1 MRGDFMGVSKVDFSG
16 ETLIDLTEDTVNSDN
31 LHYGTTAHNASGE
44 IVYGNDATNAYVLFE
59 ESENLENIESGE
71 RLYKSFGKLKKW
83 FSKLTSI
90 APADILDSQ
99 EEIEANTEAGK
110 AAGALAVQK
119 MFGAL
124 NDNLGGCSLEQEGND
139 FYIIGA
145 DSVRKKLQ
153 GNNPIIISQKNIYV
167 ISNTPYV
174 GACFVSGYNSL
185 EFNYISATGFEDV
198 SILKIYG
205 QNSDPFES
213 QKGVLLKTIT
223 KGNTVYLDITDY
235 DYIYWSGGEKGAFY
249 ATCKLTFS

>member
-1 MRGDFMGVSKVDFSG
+1 MAKLALAQLEQTTEIPGGSLHLIEMGDGSG
-16 ETLIDLTEDTVNSDN
+16 TKTVTQETIMEETGKALKIGNMEELQTEN
-31 LHYGTTAHNASGE
+31 
-44 IVYGNDATNAYVLFE
+44 
-59 ESENLENIESGE
+59 
-71 RLYKSFGKLKKW
+71 K
-83 FSKLTSI
+83 TSI
-90 APADILDSQ
+90 VAAINEAAQSGGGGTSVDILDSQ

-110 AAGALAVQK
+110 AAGALAVQE

>member
-1 MRGDFMGVSKVDFSG
+1 MNSGIPFNQLKSAETIPQGSIFPMSMGDGTGTKKVTK
-16 ETLIDLTEDTVNSDN
+16 ETLEKEVGKALKIGDLTELQT
-31 LHYGTTAHNASGE
+31 
-44 IVYGNDATNAYVLFE
+44 E
-59 ESENLENIESGE
+59 E
-71 RLYKSFGKLKKW
+71 K
-83 FSKLTSI
+83 TSI
-90 APADILDSQ
+90 VAAINEVQQSGGSGGTSVDILDSQ

-110 AAGALAVQK
+110 AAGALAVQE

-185 EFNYISATGFEDV
+185 EFNYISATGSEDV

>member
-1 MRGDFMGVSKVDFSG
+1 MDTGTMLSQLEQTTEIPDGSLHLVEMGDGSG
-16 ETLIDLTEDTVNSDN
+16 TKTVTQETMVEETGKALKIGNMEELQTEN
-31 LHYGTTAHNASGE
+31 
-44 IVYGNDATNAYVLFE
+44 
-59 ESENLENIESGE
+59 
-71 RLYKSFGKLKKW
+71 K
-83 FSKLTSI
+83 TSI
-90 APADILDSQ
+90 VAAINEVQQSGGSGGTSVDILDSQ

-110 AAGALAVQK
+110 AAGALAVQE

-185 EFNYISATGFEDV
+185 EFNYISATGSEDV